1 MIFSEN
7 RFPLLGIMLQWECLT
22 FIAPPHRHRK
32 AIQASDSAWVSCP
45 DRRHAA
51 GDVIFG
57 NVGSNREEEI

>member
-7 RFPLLGIMLQWECLT
+7 RFPLFGIMLQWECLM

-32 AIQASDSAWVSCP
+32 AIQASDSGMGVLSRSPA
-45 DRRHAA
+45 RA